1 MLLTE
6 LKQKQDFYRYYDE
19 DPADQV
25 TRIKAIKAQFGDR
38 LLLVAHH
45 YQKDE
50 VVQFADATGDS
61 LKLAQIAAANH
72 TAEKI
77 VFCGVHF
84 MAETADILTADEQT
98 VVLPDPMAG
107 CSMADMANSYQLT
120 AAWQA
125 LTAQYGASI
134 MPVTYV
140 NSTAAIKAFVGE
152 HGGVVVTS
160 GNAPKIVTWA
170 LQQAKHVLF
179 LPDQY
184 LGRNTAMALGV
195 PASAIGLWDAQA
207 GRLEQPG
214 DYRVILWNGYCSVH
228 QQFSVDQIDHL
239 RAQYPDIKIIV
250 HAECKHE
257 VVMAADAYGSTGD
270 IIRYIEEAP
279 QNTRIAVGT
288 DNNLVGRLIKT
299 HPDKRVMA
307 LNPYSC
313 ACILMNRID
322 LPHLAWTMDQL
333 AEGRPANVITVDKK
347 TAAGA
352 KLALDRMLTL
362 SGAPK

>member
-6 LKQKQDFYRYYDE
+6 LKQKQAFSRYYDE
-19 DPADQV
+19 DPAEQIA
-25 TRIKAIKAQFGDR
+25 RIKAIKESFGER

-61 LKLAQIAAANH
+61 LKLAQIAANNH
-72 TAEKI
+72 TAQKI

-84 MAETADILTADEQT
+84 MAETADILTGANQD

-107 CSMADMANSYQLT
+107 CSMADMANTYQLN
-120 AAWQA
+120 AAWQS
-125 LTAQYGASI
+125 LTAQYGDSI
-134 MPVTYV
+134 IPVTYV

-152 HGGVVVTS
+152 HGGIVVTS
-160 GNAPKIVTWA
+160 GNAKKIVSWA
-170 LQQAKHVLF
+170 LSQARHLLF

-195 PASAIGLWDAQA
+195 PEAQIGLWDQQA
-207 GRLEQPG
+207 GKLAQPG
-214 DYRVILWNGYCSVH
+214 DYRVVLWNGYCSVH
-228 QQFSVDQIDHL
+228 QQFAVDQITQL
-239 RAQYPDIKIIV
+239 RAKYPDIKIIV
-250 HAECKHE
+250 HSECKHE
-257 VVMAADAYGSTGD
+257 VVEAADASGSTGD
-270 IIRYIEEAP
+270 IIHYI
-279 QNTRIAVGT
+279 QNATVGTRIAVGT

-299 HPDKRVMA
+299 YTNQKVMY

-322 LPHLAWTMDQL
+322 LPHLAWTMDEL
-333 AEGRPANVITVDKK
+333 RAGREANVITVDDK
-347 TAAGA
+347 TAHWA
-352 KLALDRMLTL
+352 KVALNRMLAL
-362 SGAPK
+362 S

>member
-19 DPADQV
+19 APQAQIE
-25 TRIKAIKAQFGDR
+25 RILAIKARFGDR

-50 VVQFADATGDS
+50 VFQFADATGDS
-61 LKLAQIAAANH
+61 LKLAQIAASNH

-84 MAETADILTADEQT
+84 MAETADILTSDDQT
-98 VVLPDPMAG
+98 VILPDPMAG

-120 AAWQA
+120 TAWQA
-125 LTAQYGASI
+125 LTAQYGSSI

-160 GNAPKIVTWA
+160 GNAPKIVAWA

-195 PASAIGLWDAQA
+195 PDSAIGLWNAQD
-207 GRLEQPG
+207 GRLENPG

-228 QQFSVDQIDHL
+228 QQFSVAQIDQL
-239 RAQYPDIKIIV
+239 RAQYPGIKIIV

-257 VVMAADAYGSTGD
+257 VVTAADAYGSTGD
-270 IIRYIEEAP
+270 LIHYIQQAP
-279 QNTRIAVGT
+279 KNTRIAVGT

-299 HPDKRVMA
+299 YPEKRVMA

-333 AEGRPANVITVDKK
+333 AAGKPANVITVAPQTAQWAKK
-347 TAAGA
+347 
-352 KLALDRMLTL
+352 ALDRMLAL
-362 SGAPK
+362 S